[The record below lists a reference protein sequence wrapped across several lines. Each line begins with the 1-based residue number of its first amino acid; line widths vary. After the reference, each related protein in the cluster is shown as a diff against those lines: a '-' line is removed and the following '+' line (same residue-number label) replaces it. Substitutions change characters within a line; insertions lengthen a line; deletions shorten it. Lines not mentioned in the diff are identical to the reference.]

1 MPAPSA
7 ESPPGA
13 AIGAKLGESDLGQL
27 LASTDGLTLY
37 GFTNDV
43 RARSSC
49 YGTCAE
55 LWPPVIVDE
64 DWTVGPGLDAGIFAT
79 TVRNDGS
86 LQLVAGKWP
95 LYTYGGDAAPGDVTG
110 QGSGG
115 VWFAVGVDGKLI
127 NGDAPAGESAG
138 DDDDRRCP
146 PTRTRAAMSTRPPTP
161 RRRRP
166 RLRRFQPRRRSRR
179 SARPGSATRSIDA
192 DGLTLYGF
200 TNDADGVPTCEGDC
214 AGAWP
219 PLLVDG
225 EELPAGLDPAV
236 FSVVSRSD
244 GSHQLKA
251 GAWPL
256 YRFAGDAGARRH
268 QRPGLG
274 RRVVRRRPGRRPDQG
289 RRLTVSLRGALPA
302 EDEREFDHAR
312 EAFVLPRHGAFACVE
327 TSDAGGLVDVL
338 HPSVNRGRHASCV
351 SADNDTTVA

>member
-1 MPAPSA
+1 MNKKLIPVALASLLVVAAGCGRSDDDDDITAGAPAPAPAAAAAPTTAAPVPAA
-7 ESPPGA
+7 ESPPGV

-37 GFTNDV
+37 GFTNDAK
-43 RARSSC
+43 ARSSC

-79 TVRNDGS
+79 TVREDGS

-95 LYTYGGDAAPGDVTG
+95 LYTYGGDAAPGDLTG

-127 NGDAPAGESAG
+127 SGDAPAGDPATTVESTVPADPYGGGYEYPSTDSAPEAPTTSPAPSAPAVVSVGSTGLG
-138 DDDDRRCP
+138 D
-146 PTRTRAAMSTRPPTP
+146 A
-161 RRRRP
+161 
-166 RLRRFQPRRRSRR
+166 L
-179 SARPGSATRSIDA
+179 IDA
-192 DGLTLYGF
+192 EGLTLYGF
-200 TNDADGVPTCEGDC
+200 TNDSDGVPTCEGDC

-236 FSVVSRSD
+236 FSVVLRSD

-251 GAWPL
+251 AAWPL
-256 YRFAGDAGARRH
+256 YRFAGDAA
-268 QRPGLG
+268 PGETNG
-274 RRVVRRRPGRRPDQG
+274 QGSGDVWFVVDP
-289 RRLTVSLRGALPA
+289 
-302 EDEREFDHAR
+302 
-312 EAFVLPRHGAFACVE
+312 
-327 TSDAGGLVDVL
+327 AGGLIKDA
-338 HPSVNRGRHASCV
+338 G
-351 SADNDTTVA
+351 